1 MPIIILITIMYIP
14 SYYNQPD
21 KNTLI
26 KYMREFPFGILVTA
40 ENNVPWATHIPFV
53 VEEENNSIVLYT
65 HISAAN
71 PQGKQLSNAK
81 VLAIFREPHAYISP
95 SLYNHAKNVPTWNYI
110 AVHAYGKVELI
121 EEKSELIALLEKM
134 INQQDPAYM
143 EQFKKLPE
151 EYLDDM
157 LKGIIGFKIVI
168 EDLYGK
174 EKLNQNKTEE
184 AIERI
189 GKHLSKSQSTTE
201 SEIGKRMLKK

>member
-1 MPIIILITIMYIP
+1 MYIP
-14 SYYNQPD
+14 SYYKQSD
-21 KNTLI
+21 KNILLQ
-26 KYMREFPFGILVTA
+26 YMREFPFGILVTA
-40 ENNVPWATHIPFV
+40 NDNLPWATHIPFV
-53 VEEENNSIVLYT
+53 VEEENNAIVLYT

-71 PQGKQLSNAK
+71 PQGKQLKNSK

-95 SLYNHAKNVPTWNYI
+95 SLYNHTKNVPTWNYI

-121 EEKSELIALLEKM
+121 EGKAELISLLEKM
-134 INQQDPAYM
+134 INQQDAAYM

-157 LKGIIGFKIVI
+157 LKGITGFKIVI

-184 AIERI
+184 EIERI
-189 GKHLSKSQSTTE
+189 GNHLSKSKSTTE